1 KSASFCNGVPSI
13 PGTPGIPGRDGR
25 DGRDGA
31 KGDPGMPG
39 DTGPQG
45 PPGPTG
51 ANGVKGEQGAP
62 GPKEESGSS
71 GMLANR
77 NWRERAWKNLDD
89 NRDHGLIKVLCIS
102 RVFIQR
108 RIVNFSQEPVPYYNL
123 TTACCKRWYF
133 TFNGAECPLPLTVLC
148 KCGNVTLTMFT
159 VFAVL
164 RGIVTTFTKEG
175 CAWDSRL
182 VIVNMESLVM
192 PPRAGSLCS
201 GSLLKKFLK
210 LK

>member
-1 KSASFCNGVPSI
+1 MFSTLIYLFSKSTTFPQKNNQDATLKKLKVFLQVKRKGTFLLSCSYICIMLPFLKKSASFCNGVPSI

-31 KGDPGMPG
+31 KGDQGMPG

-77 NWRERAWKNLDD
+77 TWRERAWKNLDD
-89 NRDHGLIKVLCIS
+89 NRDHGLIKVRLNCICIKIPL
-102 RVFIQR
+102 RFI
-108 RIVNFSQEPVPYYNL
+108 
-123 TTACCKRWYF
+123 T
-133 TFNGAECPLPLTVLC
+133 
-148 KCGNVTLTMFT
+148 
-159 VFAVL
+159 
-164 RGIVTTFTKEG
+164 
-175 CAWDSRL
+175 
-182 VIVNMESLVM
+182 
-192 PPRAGSLCS
+192 
-201 GSLLKKFLK
+201 
-210 LK
+210 